1 MSTMRARTTFLVML
15 CCLAAGITADVHGQ
29 EHSPDA
35 APVPLPIVV
44 KNAYPFSR
52 VMLPEIAVP
61 RIGLV
66 LSGGVARGIS
76 QIGVLKALEEEN
88 IPLDFIVGVS
98 VGSIIGGLYATGL
111 TADDLH
117 ESIHTMNWNAVLMVS
132 NEAPRRELF
141 VDQKRVVDRSI
152 LTLRF
157 DGLNLVIP
165 PSVSNGQRLTNMLQL
180 LALQGIYRPLPDFDA
195 LKYRFRAVATDLY
208 SGKRYIFRDGNLGTA
223 MRASST
229 VPVLYAPLVLDSM
242 ALVDGGLVSNVP
254 TDVALD
260 EGCDI
265 VIAVNTTSGLRNSSN
280 ITNPLET
287 FDQVL
292 NVMMEIGNREQLK
305 RADVVIE
312 PDVHEFSSTAFEYAD
327 TLIQRGYDAAKKAI
341 PRIKKLIAEW
351 YKRQNGY
358 GRLGTPDTASVVNAP
373 GSAGASAP
381 VVFQRSI
388 VNDRPKGN
396 AGGSPVENEGQT
408 SLVALTIFNVLVH
421 RSFSPPGDSLP
432 VVLQRRLP
440 LPYTNAS
447 VRMICETILRQYRAE
462 GYSLATVDSTWF
474 EDGGEIMHVLVR
486 PGWLASIRVHGN
498 KITNKVVILREFPL
512 RPGQIFHFQEVKKGL
527 ARIEGLGLFNYV
539 GIDIQKRDSV
549 YNLTLNVIERSAR
562 MVRLGIRADNER
574 NAQIAVD
581 LRDDN
586 LLGSG
591 ASLSFG
597 FFGGKKNR
605 RYEFNFRS
613 NRLFWTNVLVNA
625 QVYYDLADWDR
636 YRSVP
641 TGSTATFKREP
652 SGLYRTI
659 IAGAS
664 FSLGTTLERFGN
676 VTASLVFE
684 DHSLRYIS
692 GILESDEKNR
702 IGAIELRSLIDSK
715 DRYPFPRSGMHLNIT
730 YRSAQRALG
739 STIAFFKVSADYGA
753 YFSVGPHT
761 IHPRIRF
768 GYADKTLPFTEQF
781 ALGGEMSFWGMREYE
796 LRGRQLFATSLEY
809 RYQLPIR
816 ILFDTYLRFRYDLGS
831 IWTVPEAI
839 RFKDLH
845 HGIGIALAFDTPI
858 GPSQFGIGKSFLIKS
873 PSSPHFIVTG
883 PTMLYYSIGIGL

>member
-1 MSTMRARTTFLVML
+1 MTTRITFLVLLFHLMG
-15 CCLAAGITADVHGQ
+15 GITTGVHGQ
-29 EHSPDA
+29 GRPSEDA
-35 APVPLPIVV
+35 PISLPIVV
-44 KNAYPFSR
+44 KTAYPFSR
-52 VMLPEIAVP
+52 VPLPEIAVP
-61 RIGLV
+61 KIGLV

-111 TADDLH
+111 TADDLRR
-117 ESIHTMNWNAVLMVS
+117 SLRTMNWNAVLMVS

-195 LKYRFRAVATDLY
+195 LKYRFRAIATDLY

-254 TDVALD
+254 TDVALA

-265 VIAVNTTSGLRNSSN
+265 VIAVNTTSGLRKSSD

-341 PRIKKLIAEW
+341 PRIKKLIASW

-358 GRLGTPDTASVVNAP
+358 RQVSTDDTSAVIDAHESIGSTPPAL
-373 GSAGASAP
+373 
-381 VVFQRSI
+381 FQRSI
-388 VNDRPKGN
+388 VDGKPGTDAASDWD
-396 AGGSPVENEGQT
+396 AGAGRGP
-408 SLVALTIFNVLVH
+408 LVARTIFNVIVH
-421 RSFSPPGDSLP
+421 RSFLPAGDSLP
-432 VVLQRRLP
+432 VVLQRLLP
-440 LPYTNAS
+440 LPYTNSS
-447 VRMICETILRQYRAE
+447 VRTICETILRQYRSG
-462 GYSLATVDSTWF
+462 GYSLASVDSTWF
-474 EDGGEIMHVLVR
+474 EDDGEIMHVMVS
-486 PGWLASIRVHGN
+486 PGRLGAIRVRGN
-498 KITNKVVILREFPL
+498 KVTNEVVILREFPL

-549 YNLTLNVIERSAR
+549 YDLILNVIERSAR

-574 NAQIAVD
+574 NAQIAAD

-586 LLGSG
+586 IFGTG

-597 FFGGKKNR
+597 FFGGKRNR

-636 YRSVP
+636 YRPVP

-676 VTASLVFE
+676 VTASLVYE
-684 DHSLRYIS
+684 DHSLRYVS
-692 GILESDEKNR
+692 GELESDEKNR
-702 IGAIELRSLIDSK
+702 IGALELRSLIDSK
-715 DRYPFPRSGMHLNIT
+715 DRYPFPRSGMHLNVT

-753 YFSVGPHT
+753 YFSLGPHT
-761 IHPRIRF
+761 IHPRIQF

-781 ALGGEMSFWGMREYE
+781 ALGGENSFWGMREYE

-845 HGIGIALAFDTPI
+845 HGIGVALAFDTPI